1 MKKKISVWMMM
12 CLCCFLFAAPVKTDA
27 AWKKEAGNYYYYNEA
42 GKILKNRWIGDS
54 YVDKQGKRA
63 TDGFYTIQGKQYY
76 FDENGI
82 MCRGI
87 RTIGE
92 KTYYF
97 SKDGVMQTGW
107 LKFNG
112 DTYYFDENGVMR
124 KGLTQIENEIYALST
139 SSGKLL
145 KETWIGT
152 MRYADTDGTL
162 AKGLKNIG
170 GNLYYFDGNG
180 RKIISTVIKVN
191 GITYD
196 VNANGICTQ
205 RISSSLGTSISDEM
219 LFFTR
224 FESGSSSY
232 AQTGGDGGRACGKY
246 QFDVEWCLLDFVKYC
261 YRLDPEIFARF
272 QPYIN
277 VNKWALYHN
286 SSFYAAWKAIYLD
299 YPEEFKDYQDAFA
312 KQKFYDVAERILR
325 KNGIELS
332 DRPDVVKGAVFSYAI
347 QHGAY
352 HAANAVIAAG
362 ITKETSDSELIQKL
376 YQYRSSQYPTYRTR
390 YLTERN
396 LALSILG

>member
-145 KETWIGT
+145 
-152 MRYADTDGTL
+152 
-162 AKGLKNIG
+162 
-170 GNLYYFDGNG
+170 
-180 RKIISTVIKVN
+180 
-191 GITYD
+191 
-196 VNANGICTQ
+196 
-205 RISSSLGTSISDEM
+205 
-219 LFFTR
+219 
-224 FESGSSSY
+224 
-232 AQTGGDGGRACGKY
+232 
-246 QFDVEWCLLDFVKYC
+246 
-261 YRLDPEIFARF
+261 
-272 QPYIN
+272 
-277 VNKWALYHN
+277 
-286 SSFYAAWKAIYLD
+286 
-299 YPEEFKDYQDAFA
+299 
-312 KQKFYDVAERILR
+312 
-325 KNGIELS
+325 
-332 DRPDVVKGAVFSYAI
+332 
-347 QHGAY
+347 
-352 HAANAVIAAG
+352 
-362 ITKETSDSELIQKL
+362 
-376 YQYRSSQYPTYRTR
+376 
-390 YLTERN
+390 
-396 LALSILG
+396 